1 MASQSPDNE
10 QLAWDLDGDG
20 EVGGDDALSRFEP
33 GSEGWIAAL
42 GSTDADAMRLDS
54 LDVTTMS
61 TEAAARLWTKTAAW
75 VESDQIA
82 YYIDDAPVSS
92 DAAYDARLR
101 CLQRLE
107 AAFPSLDTPQSPT
120 HRVGGTFSNDFASVR
135 HPSRMMS
142 LDDVFSIEELRG
154 WYDSVIR
161 DLDWPEGKPLPMTCE
176 VKIDGLALNLIYR
189 NGVLEQGLTR
199 GDGVTGEDI
208 TLNARTISNIPQNLG
223 GDPADV
229 PDMVEVRGE
238 VFMRFDDFKALNE
251 RAEDEGKPPFANPRN
266 AAAGSLRQKD
276 PRITATRRLT
286 FYAHGIGTLDWGA
299 DHPRGTHDA
308 VRNQSEAYAL
318 YAKWGVP
325 VSPHN
330 REVTSFSEILDMID
344 YYGEHR
350 QDIEHALDGI
360 VVKVDDLG
368 LQRRLGSTSRAPRWA
383 IAYKYPPEEVNTE
396 LLDITVQVGRTG
408 RVTPVAVLKP
418 VYVAGST
425 VARTTLHNPFEV
437 KRKGVLIGDT
447 VIVRKAGDVIPELV
461 GPVLERRKGREGE
474 LHEFVMPEHCPSCGA
489 ELAPAKEGDKDI
501 RCPNVESC
509 PAQLSERIINLA
521 SRKAFDIEHLGDQ
534 SAIALTNPEADRPDS
549 VDTYAPTL
557 REILVGPGEEP
568 EPYEPL
574 AGLRLPEP
582 QSPTLTSEAGLFD
595 LDLGKL
601 RDVWVWREV
610 PIIEIRETI
619 GSNGKPKKTRKRR
632 GGSGLWYRTEAF
644 WTAPTA
650 ARRKTAKQIEAERA
664 EIERAEAEQD
674 GDATAAMT
682 PANRYPDYVV
692 PDDAVVIR
700 TERKTTRKGVV
711 SEQPVYV
718 RPGENTRK
726 MLDEIDKARSADLWR
741 VLVAL
746 SIRRLGPP
754 TARLIASQFGSLEA
768 IERASVDDL
777 LEIDGIGPEI
787 AESVVRWFEAAR
799 DPDDWR
805 GRTLAAWRAAGVGD
819 HVERND
825 DPQTLTGMTV
835 VVTGSLDDF
844 SRDGAKQAIIGHGGK
859 AAGSVSKKTTYV
871 VVGANAGSK
880 AAKAESL
887 GVPMIDEA
895 AFKRLLATGS
905 PDATDSSAGSAAG
918 DSDDASGASVTG
930 ASASDAMDSST
941 SSAE

>member
-1 MASQSPDNE
+1 MTSDDA

-20 EVGGDDALSRFEP
+20 DVVEDTPVSAAEP
-33 GSEGWIAAL
+33 GSIEWIAAL
-42 GSTDADAMRLDS
+42 TQSDADALRLERLDVAS
-54 LDVTTMS
+54 MS
-61 TEAAARLWTKTAAW
+61 SEAAARLWTKVAAW
-75 VESDQIA
+75 VETDQIA
-82 YYIDDAPVSS
+82 YYVNDAPVAS
-92 DAAYDARLR
+92 DAAYDARMR

-107 AAFPSLDTPQSPT
+107 AAFPSLDSPQSPT

-142 LDDVFSIEELRG
+142 LDDVFSIDELRD

-161 DLDWPEGKPLPMTCE
+161 DLDWPDDKPLPMSCE

-208 TLNARTISNIPQNLG
+208 TMNARTIANIPQNLG
-223 GDPADV
+223 GPADDI

-238 VFMRFDDFKALNE
+238 VFMRFDDFRALNE
-251 RAEDEGKPPFANPRN
+251 RQEDQGRPPFANPRN

-276 PRITATRRLT
+276 PRITATRNLT

-299 DHPRGTHDA
+299 DHPRGTHD
-308 VRNQSEAYAL
+308 VVHNQSEAYEL
-318 YAKWGVP
+318 YEKWGVP

-330 REVTSFSEILDMID
+330 RTVTSFAEVLDMID

-350 QDIEHALDGI
+350 NDIEHALDGI

-368 LQRRLGSTSRAPRWA
+368 LQRRLGATSRAPRWA

-447 VIVRKAGDVIPELV
+447 VVVRKAGDVIPELV
-461 GPVLERRKGREGE
+461 GPVLDRRKGRESE
-474 LHEFVMPEHCPSCGA
+474 LREFVMPEHCPSCGTR
-489 ELAPAKEGDKDI
+489 LAPAKEGDKDI

-509 PAQLSERIINLA
+509 PAQLTERIINLA

-534 SAIALTNPEADRPDS
+534 SAIALTNPEENRPDS
-549 VDTYAPTL
+549 ADTYAPNL

-568 EPYEPL
+568 EPYEPVD
-574 AGLRLPEP
+574 GLHLPEP
-582 QSPTLTSEAGLFD
+582 QTPVLTSEADVFS
-595 LDLGKL
+595 LDLERL
-601 RDVWVWREV
+601 RDVYVWREV
-610 PIIEIRETI
+610 PIIEVRP
-619 GSNGKPKKTRKRR
+619 GVNPKTGRPTKTRKRL
-632 GGSGLWYRTEAF
+632 GGSGLWYRTPAF
-644 WTAPTA
+644 WTAPTDA
-650 ARRKTAKQIEAERA
+650 KKINDKTAPEEIRA
-664 EIERAEAEQD
+664 D
-674 GDATAAMT
+674 
-682 PANRYPDYVV
+682 YPDYAV
-692 PDDAVVIR
+692 PADAVIVDHH
-700 TERKTTRKGVV
+700 TRSVRGGGV
-711 SEQPVYV
+711 SEQPVYI

-726 MLDEIDKARSADLWR
+726 MLAEIDKAKQADLWR

-754 TARLIASQFGSLEA
+754 TARLIASRLGSLEA
-768 IERASVDDL
+768 IGKASAEEL
-777 LEIDGIGPEI
+777 AEIDGIGPEI
-787 AESVVRWFEAAR
+787 AESVVRWFTAAR
-799 DPDDWR
+799 DPEDWR
-805 GRTLAAWRAAGVGD
+805 GRILAAWTAAGVGT
-819 HVERND
+819 HVETNTA
-825 DPQTLTGMTV
+825 PQTLAGMTV
-835 VVTGSLDDF
+835 VVTGSLEGF
-844 SRDGAKQAIIGHGGK
+844 SRDSAKEAIVSRGGK

-880 AAKAESL
+880 ADKAEAL
-887 GVPMIDEA
+887 GVPMLDEA
-895 AFKRLLATGS
+895 GFRHLLETGEAPAKS
-905 PDATDSSAGSAAG
+905 
-918 DSDDASGASVTG
+918 SDDSVTV
-930 ASASDAMDSST
+930 A
-941 SSAE
+941 

>member
-1 MASQSPDNE
+1 MASQSPDTE

-20 EVGGDDALSRFEP
+20 QVGVSDTLSRFEP

-42 GSTDADAMRLDS
+42 SAADADAMKLDA
-54 LDVTTMS
+54 LDVTAMS
-61 TEAAARLWTKTAAW
+61 TEAAARLWTRVAAW

-101 CLQRLE
+101 CLERLE
-107 AAFPSLDTPQSPT
+107 AAFPMLDTPQSPT

-142 LDDVFSIEELRG
+142 LDDVFSIEELRD

-208 TLNARTISNIPQNLG
+208 TLNARTISNIPQNLE
-223 GDPADV
+223 GDPADI

-238 VFMRFDDFKALNE
+238 VFMRFDDFHALNE
-251 RAEDEGKPPFANPRN
+251 RAEAEGKTPFANPRN

-330 REVTSFSEILDMID
+330 REVTSFAQIIDMID

-368 LQRRLGSTSRAPRWA
+368 LQRRLGATSRAPRWA

-425 VARTTLHNPFEV
+425 VARTTLHNPSEV

-447 VIVRKAGDVIPELV
+447 VVVRKAGDVIPELV
-461 GPVLERRKGREGE
+461 GPVLERRKGREDR
-474 LHEFVMPEHCPSCGA
+474 LREFVMPEHCPSCGA
-489 ELAPAKEGDKDI
+489 KLAPAKEGDKDI

-509 PAQLSERIINLA
+509 PAQLTERIINLA

-549 VDTYAPTL
+549 VDTYDPT
-557 REILVGPGEEP
+557 RHEIIVGPGEEP
-568 EPYEPL
+568 QPYEPP
-574 AGLRLPEP
+574 AGLLLPDP
-582 QSPTLTSEAGLFD
+582 QTPTLTSEAGLFD
-595 LDLGKL
+595 LAVDRL
-601 RDVWVWREV
+601 RDVYVWREI
-610 PIIEIRETI
+610 PIIEVRED
-619 GSNGKPKKTRKRR
+619 SNPKTGRPRKKRR
-632 GGSGLWYRTEAF
+632 RVGGSGLWYRTPAF
-644 WTAPTA
+644 WTARTD
-650 ARRKTAKQIEAERA
+650 AKKIT
-664 EIERAEAEQD
+664 D
-674 GDATAAMT
+674 KT
-682 PANRYPDYVV
+682 PAENIRADYPAYEV
-692 PDDAVVIR
+692 PADAVIVDHV
-700 TERKTTRKGVV
+700 TRRLRGGDVV
-711 SEQPVYV
+711 EQPVYV

-741 VLVAL
+741 VLVGL

-768 IERASVDDL
+768 IEQAGVDDL

-799 DPDDWR
+799 DSEDWR
-805 GRTLAAWRAAGVGD
+805 GRTLAAWRAAGVGS
-819 HVERND
+819 HVETND
-825 DPQTLTGMTV
+825 DPQTLEGMTV
-835 VVTGSLDDF
+835 VVTGSLEGF
-844 SRDGAKQAIIGHGGK
+844 SRDGAKQAIIDHGGK

-880 AAKAESL
+880 AAKAEAL
-887 GVPMIDEA
+887 GVPMLDEA
-895 AFKRLLATGS
+895 QFVRLLATGE
-905 PDATDSSAGSAAG
+905 PGEPAEVAAEPE
-918 DSDDASGASVTG
+918 AA
-930 ASASDAMDSST
+930 ADSST